1 MNTEKIG
8 LHPFLKCLGTEGP
21 NKTDDS
27 SEKFHAEGRGVI
39 FNPKIYVADFWNF
52 KQGFLGIKLMK
63 RISGFRVRFFNNCID
78 IN

>member
-8 LHPFLKCLGTEGP
+8 LHPFLKCLGTDGH

-39 FNPKIYVADFWNF
+39 FNPKIYVADFWAFSAKILNMNLQEV
-52 KQGFLGIKLMK
+52 K
-63 RISGFRVRFFNNCID
+63 
-78 IN
+78 